1 MGMFD
6 RAMDDFVTVRFND
19 KFDPVDALFQVAAGH
34 AYAQQSGMPLRLCFS
49 DTEVGGC
56 LAKYMRNVSTHDGTY
71 PANVWYGY
79 IGQTEMPPMKGG
91 VTLYSRY
98 RSAALF
104 ARCADSLRALFT
116 VADNSTNALVLLD
129 NIPGGNNN
137 SKGFTSLVWLDYV
150 LAQLKGRM
158 QYKEPVV
165 WGNVHAATVST
176 LAQHLDAGVHQYSR
190 TPEDVFNVIFNT
202 ACGNIVMAPN
212 LESWWV
218 KFLRPQVP
226 AVVQTEWPFS
236 EEELNWLDA
245 SSGAGNLSRVSV
257 KSILGLS

>member
-6 RAMDDFVTVRFND
+6 GAMDDFVTVRFND

-34 AYAQQSGMPLRLCFS
+34 AYSQQSGMPLRLCFS
-49 DTEVGGC
+49 DTEVGRC
-56 LAKYMRNVSTHDGTY
+56 LEPYVRNVSTHAGTY
-71 PANVWYGY
+71 PSNVWYGY

-98 RSAALF
+98 RSASLF
-104 ARCADSLRALFT
+104 ARCTNSLRALFT
-116 VADNSTNALVLLD
+116 VADNSTNTLVLLD
-129 NIPGGNNN
+129 NIPGSNNN

-150 LAQLKGRM
+150 LAQLKGKM
-158 QYKEPVV
+158 QYKEPLVC
-165 WGNVHAATVST
+165 GNVHAATVPT
-176 LAQHLDAGVHQYSR
+176 LEQHLDAGVHRYGR